1 MAEKIT
7 RRTFLKVTGLAAL
20 SVAAAGALEGCGGL
34 SPLPGNPTLPAVNS
48 TSIADT
54 TDFSVGIGALTG
66 QWTSNQSYE
75 PGDDKSHNYIYTGIY
90 LHNASSSDIT
100 FRTSSFACAFGSNT
114 TDMKVRCLGSN
125 VALNSDYKAYSFQ
138 TELTLKGGESKTY
151 PLYIDIGSTSF
162 SSLVGTPVIIAMKAA
177 GHTVTFKYASPSDD
191 SPSYSVS

>member
-48 TSIADT
+48 TSIVST
-54 TDFSVGIGALTG
+54 TDFEVGLGALTG

-75 PGDDKSHNYIYTGIY
+75 PGDDKSHNYLYTGIR
-90 LHNASSSDIT
+90 LHNMTSSDIT

-125 VALNSDYKAYSFQ
+125 VALNSDYTAYSFQ
-138 TELTLKGGESKTY
+138 NELTLKGGEDKTY

-162 SSLVGTPVIIAMKAA
+162 SSLIGTPVTIALKAA

-191 SPSYSVS
+191 APTGSQS